1 MSTTS
6 RPPSSTFLRKAHV
19 APLAD
24 EVTACRTR
32 PSTAGAPK
40 ETARTTIHPEL
51 PLGQGLPPTL
61 PAHDPRRWDCHLA
74 PTLQMKIW
82 GTQHPR
88 QRRAKCGR
96 GIFRLQFWPPQCPPL
111 CPETSGH
118 LPCARVGHQTV
129 CQVLAVHRFEE
140 KTNASSRHVG
150 RLSLILQTGKPRL
163 RKLSLLSKFLQSQD
177 LNSGL
182 SP

>member
-1 MSTTS
+1 M
-6 RPPSSTFLRKAHV
+6 
-19 APLAD
+19 
-24 EVTACRTR
+24 
-32 PSTAGAPK
+32 
-40 ETARTTIHPEL
+40 HPEL

-61 PAHDPRRWDCHLA
+61 PAHDPRRRDCHLA

-88 QRRAKCGR
+88 QRRAKRGR
-96 GIFRLQFWPPQCPPL
+96 GIFRLQFRPSQCPPL
-111 CPETSGH
+111 CPGTSGCLIPAVRTGPWALGEASPHALMQPGH

-129 CQVLAVHRFEE
+129 CQVLAVRRFEG

-150 RLSLILQTGKPRL
+150 RLSLILQTGKLRL